1 MNLDMKGMGEA
12 AGDGR
17 VAGGR
22 EVMGV
27 KSSYNLKVVLWKFI
41 FLK

>member
-1 MNLDMKGMGEA
+1 MNLDMKGMGEG

-17 VAGGR
+17 VAGRR
-22 EVMGV
+22 EVTGG
-27 KSSYNLKVVLWKFI
+27 KSSYNPKVVLWKFI